1 LVLISQNC
9 SDKRNQNNCCAA
21 DEIIT
26 APQTITAAS
35 RIPAWICTGMRSTK
49 APAGK
54 FPAAPITFAEIAV
67 STVFQ
72 SMVTAVLG
80 CTMADKSEKGVIQIE
95 SGAGTASE
103 PAHVSILIDG
113 DRKYTVRT
121 SDLENIGAQLRGR
134 KSFSVFNSVGLPIMI
149 SVLTVIV
156 TTLIGQTFQ
165 YVSWRNSI
173 ALQKATSQAQKAVEA
188 FDKASLAV
196 SQRYYATFLYLDAT
210 RDLANRKTDVD
221 SKLYKMDLDLNQ
233 QRFKAFYQQ
242 LKSWNE
248 NYDQMLTN
256 IDYSLDGSVLG
267 KHERVSA
274 ASFDKKFNCNEM
286 LISEL
291 QRLNLN
297 IYSLKLQFAAL
308 NYCFLSSIKDFGG
321 EKEKAIADNTFA
333 VSDKTYA
340 SAVLLNINIHSM
352 SNEFRCFGQQRIRY
366 LERRKQAAIFRLS
379 TWIHDKF
386 AEPVDTLTAHL
397 KQTSQECDFTPKK

>member
-1 LVLISQNC
+1 
-9 SDKRNQNNCCAA
+9 
-21 DEIIT
+21 
-26 APQTITAAS
+26 
-35 RIPAWICTGMRSTK
+35 
-49 APAGK
+49 
-54 FPAAPITFAEIAV
+54 
-67 STVFQ
+67 
-72 SMVTAVLG
+72 MVTAVLG

-121 SDLENIGAQLRGR
+121 SDLENIGAQLRGK
-134 KSFSVFNSVGLPIMI
+134 KSFSVFNSIGLPIMI

-165 YVSWRNSI
+165 YVSWRNST

-196 SQRYYATFLYLDAT
+196 SQRYYATYLYLDAA
-210 RDLANRKTDVD
+210 RDLANRKADVD
-221 SKLYKMDLDLNQ
+221 SKLYKLDLDLNQ
-233 QRFKAFYQQ
+233 QRFRAFYQQ
-242 LKSWNE
+242 LKAWNE
-248 NYDQMLTN
+248 NYDQILTN
-256 IDYSLDGSVLG
+256 IDYSLDGAVLG

-274 ASFDKKFNCNEM
+274 KSFEKFNCNEM

-291 QRLNLN
+291 QRLKLN
-297 IYSLKLQFAAL
+297 IYSLKIQFAAL
-308 NYCFLSSIKDFGG
+308 NYCFASSIKDFSD

-333 VSDKTYA
+333 VSDKIYK
-340 SAVLLNINIHSM
+340 SAVSLSINIHSM

-386 AEPVDTLTAHL
+386 VQPVDTLAAHL
-397 KQTSQECDFTPKK
+397 KQMSQECDFTPKK

>member
-1 LVLISQNC
+1 
-9 SDKRNQNNCCAA
+9 
-21 DEIIT
+21 
-26 APQTITAAS
+26 
-35 RIPAWICTGMRSTK
+35 MRSTN
-49 APAGK
+49 APVGK